1 MFVANLI
8 EKGKNSFFGR
18 KSPDCRIVI
27 ERNTVRIISESG
39 MIDKEININS
49 ETKISMR
56 DRYDIP
62 FGRLPETFAEVRGI
76 HSKNKLHLENEGQ
89 SQKFEFAINSAL
101 GIERLKKEI
110 LYWKSLGY
118 EVNEGL

>member
-1 MFVANLI
+1 MIFPLVAC
-8 EKGKNSFFGR
+8 
-18 KSPDCRIVI
+18 PTYC
-27 ERNTVRIISESG
+27 
-39 MIDKEININS
+39 
-49 ETKISMR
+49 
-56 DRYDIP
+56 
-62 FGRLPETFAEVRGI
+62 ETFAEVRGI